1 MRWVIIMNKKT
12 IFNFKQYVQ
21 GLLKFKLPGIIF
33 TLLVLVSSVFNPV
46 SSIMSVKNSMALGYY
61 AYVPDLI
68 SYIDSNSYMILIII
82 VYTPIIA
89 FMSWK
94 FLNKRNSS
102 DFYHALPYTRKCTYI
117 STVAAAVTWII
128 IPILINA
135 AVSMIIYNIFS
146 DYFIIN
152 VTSVLT
158 GVMAV
163 FAASLLCY
171 ASITIACTVTGNVL
185 SNVCVSGLIIFL
197 PRFVTFLTAYT
208 LKYVFPFLDMN
219 RIMPVFDTRY
229 NVLVGTLLSSIGIYN
244 FADIYSNIPSIIYTL
259 VVAIAYLIIGGIAF
273 SVRKSETAGYGASGK
288 VIGFVIRMAVG
299 YTISVIGVVN
309 YIRSIG
315 DGNIQNSIFNL
326 AVTFLIAGLVVMIYQ
341 SIIDKSVK
349 GFLKSI
355 TSVIAVYVLSFI
367 TLFIMNIAT
376 ENLKENR
383 LNVDDI
389 SYVTIPQVQRYY
401 RDDVEDYY
409 SRCLENMKITDKQI
423 INIICDA
430 YNKSVDRYENNSSF
444 YYYGEGYVVG
454 IKQNGHIIYRTVYLN
469 NGNTNSYDKI
479 TDILCSKDE
488 YKENL
493 KKLPEAKDVSIHI
506 NSSDKTFSREEYVNI
521 YNTFKEELN
530 KIDAKT
536 WYQEVLQYNNYN
548 CLNVKFFYDGVAVSA
563 RLPLNMMP
571 ETMKLLY
578 NGLNEKSYESDNI
591 AEVSNALNVI
601 GTKKGADTTQIDI
614 SRYDYNKRSWV
625 YYRNDSLKEDAV
637 TGSKEESGAIETE
650 LMSKESLDKL
660 KRQVSDKEM
669 LQDIDKNKTLIRIK
683 YTKYENNDIY
693 NGMQMEDIYL
703 YYQQ

>member
-33 TLLVLVSSVFNPV
+33 TLLVLASSVFNPV

-389 SYVTIPQVQRYY
+389 SYVTISQVQRYY

-536 WYQEVLQYNNYN
+536 WYQEVLKYNNYN
-548 CLNVKFFYDGVAVSA
+548 CLNVKFFYEGVAVSA

>member
-389 SYVTIPQVQRYY
+389 SYVTISQVQRYY